1 MRDLIGKAELL
12 AGSRGVAAADDGHG
26 IGIGQSLCHGDGT
39 LCKRRILKHAH
50 RAVPDDGL
58 GALDGVRKE
67 LAGLFANVKAL
78 HVVGDGVRGDSLH
91 GDVRVDRVRE
101 VRSDD
106 GVDRQQQLNA
116 LGLSLGHHV
125 AAVIDLLVVE
135 QGLADGVAL
144 RSEEGVGHAAADDEG
159 VDLLEEVVDNVQLI
173 GDLRTAED
181 GDERAGR
188 IGQSLA
194 HDGHFL
200 LHEEA
205 ADRGQIVRHAG
216 RGGMGAVRRAECI
229 VHKDLR
235 QRSQLLGQ
243 LGIVLRLALH
253 EADVLQQHH
262 VAVLQGSGLGL
273 GILTDDVLGH
283 HDGLAEQ
290 LAQAVRNDLQ
300 GQLGLPFALRL
311 AHMGAKDD
319 AGAVVDKVLNGRHGS
334 DDALVARD
342 LAFLGGDVEVTA
354 AKHALALDIDV
365 FNGFLVVVHN

>member
-1 MRDLIGKAELL
+1 M
-12 AGSRGVAAADDGHG
+12 
-26 IGIGQSLCHGDGT
+26 
-39 LCKRRILKHAH
+39 
-50 RAVPDDGL
+50 PP
-58 GALDGVRKE
+58 
-67 LAGLFANVKAL
+67 
-78 HVVGDGVRGDSLH
+78 
-91 GDVRVDRVRE
+91 
-101 VRSDD
+101 
-106 GVDRQQQLNA
+106 
-116 LGLSLGHHV
+116 
-125 AAVIDLLVVE
+125 
-135 QGLADGVAL
+135 
-144 RSEEGVGHAAADDEG
+144 ADDEG
-159 VDLLEEVVDNVQLI
+159 VDLLEEVIDDVQLI

-205 ADRGQIVRHAG
+205 ADSGQIVRYAG

-262 VAVLQGSGLGL
+262 IAVLQGSGLGL

-300 GQLGLPFALRL
+300 DSSASTRPSACPY
-311 AHMGAKDD
+311 
-319 AGAVVDKVLNGRHGS
+319 GS
-334 DDALVARD
+334 K
-342 LAFLGGDVEVTA
+342 G
-354 AKHALALDIDV
+354 
-365 FNGFLVVVHN
+365 